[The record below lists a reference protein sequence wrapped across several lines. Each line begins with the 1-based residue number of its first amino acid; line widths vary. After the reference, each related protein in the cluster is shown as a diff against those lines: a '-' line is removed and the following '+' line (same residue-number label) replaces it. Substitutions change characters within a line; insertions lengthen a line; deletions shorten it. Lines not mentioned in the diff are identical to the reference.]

1 MRSTDFIQN
10 SCFIGGEKRTSKEVL
25 FHQLITVKTKI
36 RIQNSLLSIQPALL
50 WWMHQVVKQRLC
62 STNMNAFLHP
72 PKSVLHPLPP
82 SLWSCYTPK
91 HPPVPVSIYWS
102 LSHPSKNHL
111 QHHFP
116 NHAVP
121 HGSLHM
127 SFLGAYCLS
136 HSHPHRVL
144 FLITQWL
151 NQSTHLLQSYN

>member
-10 SCFIGGEKRTSKEVL
+10 SCFIGGKKRTSEEVL

-36 RIQNSLLSIQPALL
+36 RIQNSLLSSQPALL
-50 WWMHQVVKQRLC
+50 WWVRQVVKQRLC

-91 HPPVPVSIYWS
+91 HPPVPVSIYLS

-111 QHHFP
+111 NTTSLTMLSPTYLSIWVFWVPTVSVTHTHIMFFP
-116 NHAVP
+116 
-121 HGSLHM
+121 S
-127 SFLGAYCLS
+127 
-136 HSHPHRVL
+136 
-144 FLITQWL
+144 
-151 NQSTHLLQSYN
+151 